1 MPLSVTFLLPEDRPF
16 PPRNNFLRIE
26 CVVFRGENCRI
37 FFRSGFV
44 GGGSETSYSSLV
56 LGHDTV
62 HEFGTPNRIFIPA
75 LQCIAVHSTSAPYLP
90 SRGASFWDN
99 FRLFVQVPLSCERR
113 AASPLS
119 LSREGRRGD
128 DKFCRF
134 SIFLLFG
141 AASCEWKDGKGE
153 RSGERREEGGGLVR
167 RRCSRSFSPPSN
179 RRT

>member
-1 MPLSVTFLLPEDRPF
+1 MRRFQGRELPHIF
-16 PPRNNFLRIE
+16 PLRI
-26 CVVFRGENCRI
+26 CRWGVGDKLFVV
-37 FFRSGFV
+37 SV
-44 GGGSETSYSSLV
+44 GTPKE
-56 LGHDTV
+56 
-62 HEFGTPNRIFIPA
+62 HEFGTPNRIFLPA
-75 LQCIAVHSTSAPYLP
+75 LHSPRPTSAPSLP

-119 LSREGRRGD
+119 LSREERRGD

>member
-1 MPLSVTFLLPEDRPF
+1 MRRFQGRELPHIF
-16 PPRNNFLRIE
+16 PLRI
-26 CVVFRGENCRI
+26 CRW
-37 FFRSGFV
+37 
-44 GGGSETSYSSLV
+44 GSETSYSSFV

-119 LSREGRRGD
+119 LSREERRGD